1 MHGDMMKA
9 YLAHSVHKRERG
21 KEIQK
26 KLESMGIEVY
36 NPFYSHDRQDILDLD
51 KGIVQ
56 PWNIVDEDKSR
67 LIVDLDLD
75 GLRKC
80 DFLICVYP
88 DGVTVGIPC
97 EMMFGWMLHLKIVA
111 LVPHNLRGHPW
122 IVAMCEKIF
131 TDLND
136 LYNYL
141 EEYNSKTR

>member
-1 MHGDMMKA
+1 MQA
-9 YLAHSVHKRERG
+9 YLAHSVHKREEG

-26 KLESMGIEVY
+26 KLEDMGIEVY

-88 DGVTVGIPC
+88 DGVSVGIPC
-97 EMMFGWMLHLKIVA
+97 EMMSDILRRAREIKGASVDHCPQRRRFFQHGLA
-111 LVPHNLRGHPW
+111 LRHASSVDDG
-122 IVAMCEKIF
+122 
-131 TDLND
+131 
-136 LYNYL
+136 
-141 EEYNSKTR
+141 

>member
-1 MHGDMMKA
+1 MKA

-26 KLESMGIEVY
+26 KLENMGIEVY

-56 PWNIVDEDKSR
+56 AWDIVDEDTSR

-80 DFLICVYP
+80 DISFLLIILPIRV
-88 DGVTVGIPC
+88 IQ
-97 EMMFGWMLHLKIVA
+97 A
-111 LVPHNLRGHPW
+111 LQSLLLP
-122 IVAMCEKIF
+122 A
-131 TDLND
+131 
-136 LYNYL
+136 
-141 EEYNSKTR
+141 